1 MNPFIIILVSL
12 LLSAFFSGMEIAFI
26 ASNKLR
32 IELDRKQGRFSSK
45 IISVFT
51 NNPAQYITT
60 MLIGNNIALVV
71 YGIIMANILQPLI
84 TRYLTSSDT
93 AILVIQTLISTF
105 IILITAEFLPKTV
118 FRAIPNVLLNLLALP
133 VYLFYVVFFPI
144 GKFTIGISNMFL
156 KGLTKG
162 KSINNPYQAVFGKI
176 DLANLVY
183 ESQDER
189 EEAEETKTEI
199 KLFQNALDFSKVK
212 LRDCLI
218 PRTEI
223 VAMEV
228 NGTIDDLKQKFI
240 ETGYS
245 KILIYRDTID
255 NIIGYISSKE
265 LFKNPQNIETRM
277 NKISIVPETMNAN
290 KLLKMFMQEHKS
302 VAIVVDEFGG
312 TSGMVTIEDIMEEI
326 FGEIEDEHDVVEL
339 IEKEIKPNEFV
350 FSGRLEVDYLNE
362 KYNLKIPESDDYDT
376 LAGFILFH
384 NQSIPKPNE
393 SIDISF
399 YHFKILKSS
408 NTKIEL
414 VKLMLD

>member
-1 MNPFIIILVSL
+1 MNPVFIIIASL
-12 LLSAFFSGMEIAFI
+12 FLSAFFSGMEIAFI

-32 IELDRKQGRFSSK
+32 IELDRKQGRFSSR
-45 IISVFT
+45 IIALFM

-71 YGIIMANILQPLI
+71 YGIVMAKILQPLI
-84 TRYLTSSDT
+84 TQYITSSET
-93 AILVIQTLISTF
+93 AILLIQTIISTF

-118 FRAIPNVLLNLLALP
+118 FRVIPNLLLNLLSLP
-133 VYLFYVVFFPI
+133 VFIFYLVFYPI
-144 GKFTIGISNMFL
+144 GKFTIWISNSFL
-156 KGLTKG
+156 KKFTKG
-162 KSINNPYQAVFGKI
+162 KSINNPYHKVFGKV
-176 DLANLVY
+176 DLANLVF

-189 EEAEETKTEI
+189 SEDEETKTEI
-199 KLFQNALDFSKVK
+199 KLFQNALDFSNVK
-212 LRDCLI
+212 LRDCLV

-223 VAMEV
+223 IALEI
-228 NGTIDDLKQKFI
+228 NSTIDDLKKAFV

-245 KILIYRDTID
+245 KILIYKDTID
-255 NIIGYISSKE
+255 NIVGYISSKE
-265 LFKNPQNIETRM
+265 LFKNPQDIESRM
-277 NKISIVPETMNAN
+277 NKISIVPETMPAN

-312 TSGMVTIEDIMEEI
+312 TAGMVTTEDIMEEI

-362 KYNLKIPESDDYDT
+362 KHQIAIPESDDYDT

-393 SIDISF
+393 TIEISPF
-399 YHFKILKSS
+399 QIKILKST

-414 VKLMLD
+414 VKLTID